1 MKTTKPSNRMKKA
14 ILLGCLLTALV
25 TPFFAQPTDSID
37 LNNEMP
43 QRRGFLDV
51 AGGARFH
58 FFDFD
63 RMNHTL
69 EQAGFPDAEPVVY
82 GGFVAFR
89 RQAPNSRWATE
100 SSMEF
105 LWSGSEPSRVNNSA
119 VLYRD
124 YSINLRLMYD
134 ISHEERLTKL
144 FPFVGVG
151 FALQHLRT
159 YENLPGG
166 GSFVLAIANEV
177 RKNKF
182 SSTAIPLEAGF
193 SLEQGFKTRVYDIYI
208 GLRGGYM
215 FRALPS
221 DWALDGD
228 ILVDLP
234 QPAAGTPF
242 AAISIRIQ
250 ANPERIRAFSD
261 KQIIQ
266 Q

>member
-1 MKTTKPSNRMKKA
+1 MKKA
-14 ILLGCLLTALV
+14 ILLGCLMTAGV
-25 TPFFAQPTDSID
+25 APFFAQPADSVD
-37 LNNEMP
+37 LGNEIP
-43 QRRGFLDV
+43 EAHGCRDI
-51 AGGARFH
+51 AGGVRFL

-69 EQAGFPDAEPVVY
+69 EQAGLPDAEPLAQ

-89 RQAPNSRWATE
+89 LHAPKSRWATE

-124 YSINLRLMYD
+124 YSINLRLLYD
-134 ISHEERLTKL
+134 ISHGKRLTKL

-182 SSTAIPLEAGF
+182 SSTAIPLEAGL
-193 SLEQGFKTRVYDIYI
+193 SLEQGFRTRIYNIYI

-228 ILVDLP
+228 IVVDLP

-250 ANPERIRAFSD
+250 ANPERIREFTD
-261 KQIIQ
+261 KQIQ
-266 Q
+266 QQ